1 MDRTNIASKVAQN
14 IASNV
19 VVTDED
25 LALDADDAVGRG
37 LVAAHREVAASTVRM
52 FDLISDLEKSE
63 GYLPVYAN
71 TSSWLRRHLRLT
83 GRTARLWV
91 RIARQFG
98 EFPQIRAAFASAVI
112 SLDQA
117 QLLVRIATADNQADL
132 VALAAASSDIDEL
145 RAVINDRAQAASEE
159 AAAAADPRD
168 SEPSVRT
175 WWRDDTLHVRGTVPG
190 ADGVMVETAMLRL
203 ADRTP
208 KDEQTGLFRDPDLRM
223 GEALVQMASESLADD
238 GNHDRA
244 TVVVHIPATD
254 LVAGE
259 GDGWDA
265 ASRIFTAGELARLV
279 CDARLQPALHDSGGV
294 TVGVGRTTRTIEP
307 WLRRLVEGRDQ
318 GCRFPA
324 CEQTRWLHCH
334 HIIQWADLGP
344 TNLDNLVSLCG
355 FHHRLIHNYD
365 WTIAGDPNRE
375 LQFYNQWGRPHTPPP
390 DRFPPDWAATAE
402 KHRAPA
408 TAQRLAEMATA
419 TPP

>member
-1 MDRTNIASKVAQN
+1 MDRTNV
-14 IASNV
+14 ASNV

-37 LVAAHREVAASTVRM
+37 LVAAHREVAVSTVRM
-52 FDLISDLEKSE
+52 FDLISDLEKSQ
-63 GYLPVYAN
+63 GYLPTYAN
-71 TSSWLRRHLRLT
+71 TASWLRRHLRVT
-83 GRTARLWV
+83 GRTARLWL

-98 EFPQIRAAFASAVI
+98 EFPEIRAAFASAVI

-145 RAVINDRAQAASEE
+145 RAVINDRVQADVERD
-159 AAAAADPRD
+159 ADVDSRD
-168 SEPSVRT
+168 LEPSIRT
-175 WWRDDTLHVRGTVPG
+175 WWRGDVLKVQGTIPG

-208 KDEQTGLFRDPDLRM
+208 KDDQTGLFRDADLRM
-223 GEALVQMASESLADD
+223 GEALVQMASESLAED
-238 GNHDRA
+238 GDHDRA

-265 ASRIFTAGELARLV
+265 ASRIFTAGELARFV
-279 CDARLQPALHDSGGV
+279 CDARLQPALHDAGGV
-294 TVGVGRTTRTIEP
+294 TVGVGRTTRTVEP

-365 WTIAGDPNRE
+365 WTIAGDPNGE

-408 TAQRLAEMATA
+408 TAQRLAAMATS